1 MSKPNS
7 FLAPR
12 YWGTWIALGIVRIGT
27 LLPPRL
33 QLAYSR
39 LLGALMYRLSK
50 RRRTITENNIAKCL
64 PALDADARAR
74 LVHRHFHALGMA
86 FIEIGMSWWTSGKR
100 LKRRVRIEGMEH
112 LQQARDRG
120 HGVILLTAHFT
131 TFEIGSRLLS
141 LFTAVDGMYRPSDNP
156 LIDAIMNK
164 HRKQYLEHAILRD
177 DVRGMLQ
184 SLKENRLVL
193 TAFDQGY
200 RGKKMAM
207 VPFFG
212 IDAPTNVAISR
223 LAEVSKAAVVPFFAE
238 RLPGSEGYLLKLQ
251 PALENFPTKDPIAD
265 ATRLNHI
272 LEEEIQCVPEQYI
285 WSHDRFKVVP
295 RD

>member
-251 PALENFPTKDPIAD
+251 PALENFP
-265 ATRLNHI
+265 
-272 LEEEIQCVPEQYI
+272 
-285 WSHDRFKVVP
+285 
-295 RD
+295 

>member
-1 MSKPNS
+1 MSKPTG

-12 YWGTWIALGIVRIGT
+12 YWSTWIALGIVHTIT
-27 LLPPRL
+27 CLPYRL
-33 QLAYSR
+33 QLAFSR
-39 LLGALMYRLSK
+39 LIGTLMYRLAK
-50 RRRTITENNIAKCL
+50 RRRTITEHNIARCL
-64 PALDADARAR
+64 PALDPDARAR
-74 LVHRHFHALGMA
+74 LVRQHFRALGMA
-86 FIEIGMSWWTSGKR
+86 FIEIGKSWWSSDKR
-100 LKRRVRIEGMEH
+100 LKRRVRIKGMEH
-112 LQQARDRG
+112 LQQARERG

-141 LFTAVDGMYRPSDNP
+141 LFTEVDGMYRPSDNP
-156 LIDAIMNK
+156 LIDAVINK

-177 DVRGMLQ
+177 DARGMLQ
-184 SLKENRLVL
+184 SLKNNRLVL

-238 RLPGSEGYLLKLQ
+238 RLPGSDGYLLKLQ
-251 PALENFPTKDPIAD
+251 PALEDFPTKDAVAD

-272 LEEEIQCVPEQYI
+272 LEEEIKCVPEQYI

>member
-1 MSKPNS
+1 MSKSTN

-12 YWGTWIALGIVRIGT
+12 FWGTWIALGIVRIGT

-33 QLAYSR
+33 QLAYTR
-39 LLGALMYRLSK
+39 PLGALMRRLSK

-74 LVHRHFHALGMA
+74 LARQHFHALGMA
-86 FIEIGMSWWTSGKR
+86 FIEIGMSWWTSSKT

-112 LQQARDRG
+112 LQQARERG

-141 LFTAVDGMYRPSDNP
+141 IFTEVDAMYRPSDNP
-156 LIDAIMNK
+156 LINTVMNK
-164 HRKQYLEHAILRD
+164 HREQYLKRAIFRD
-177 DVRGMLQ
+177 DIRGMLQ

-238 RLPGSEGYLLKLQ
+238 RLPGSGGYLLKLL
-251 PALENFPTKDPIAD
+251 PALENFPTKDPITD

-272 LEEEIQCVPEQYI
+272 LEEEIMCVPEQYI

>member
-1 MSKPNS
+1 MSKSTN

-12 YWGTWIALGIVRIGT
+12 YWGTWLLLGIVRIGT
-27 LLPPRL
+27 LLPPGL
-33 QLAYSR
+33 QLAYTR
-39 LLGALMYRLSK
+39 PLGALMRRLSR

-64 PALDADARAR
+64 PALDADARAKLAR
-74 LVHRHFHALGMA
+74 QHFHALGMA
-86 FIEIGMSWWTSGKR
+86 FLEIGMSWWTSSNT
-100 LKRRVRIEGMEH
+100 LKRRVRIEGLEH
-112 LQQARDRG
+112 LERARERG

-141 LFTAVDGMYRPSDNP
+141 LFTKVDAMYRPSDNT
-156 LIDAIMNK
+156 LINAVMNK
-164 HRKQYLEHAILRD
+164 HRKQYLEHAIFRD
-177 DVRGMLQ
+177 DVRTMLQ

-212 IDAPTNVAISR
+212 NDAPTNVAISR

-238 RLPGSEGYLLKLQ
+238 RLPGSQGYLLKIL
-251 PALENFPTKDPIAD
+251 PALEDFPTKDAVAD

-272 LEEEIQCVPEQYI
+272 LEQEIMCVPEQYI